1 MREFTRSLA
10 VGQQETL
17 ATHGSYIYYKAGE
30 GDIRII
36 TNSGND
42 VILKEGHG
50 IRFDRSFTEIDVQN
64 VGDLPLTFR
73 LMIGDGDFQ
82 NNRMVGNIEIDG
94 VVDVKQADGEVF
106 DVKQADGEVFDV
118 KPADGEVF
126 DVKPAG
132 GSVAVGAK
140 PVGSFLP
147 VKIYE
152 DIPARPNREKLLI
165 NYFNNRPHNDPMLV
179 SVFFIVVK
187 VDGVPFTFFAPFGE
201 SGSIEINTT
210 KALRV
215 EIFDNNRNVGVGSL
229 NVNNAYNHN
238 DKISGHG
245 AINTTVDG
253 SDPAYNDSNSYYAN
267 NNNYT
272 GWHIMYS
279 IVEVLNDE
287 EPVGS
292 GTSGG

>member
-10 VGQQETL
+10 VGQQDTL

-64 VGDLPLTFR
+64 VGDTPLTFR

-94 VVDVKQADGEVF
+94 VVDVKPADDVVF
-106 DVKQADGEVFDV
+106 DVKTQDVVGV
-118 KPADGEVF
+118 KPV
-126 DVKPAG
+126 G

-140 PVGSFLP
+140 PIGSFLP
-147 VKIYE
+147 VQIYE

-165 NYFNNRPHNDPMLV
+165 NYFNNRPHDTDGLV

-187 VDGVPFTFFAPFGE
+187 VDGVPLTFFAPYGE
-201 SGSIEINTT
+201 SGSIEINTA
-210 KALRV
+210 KALSV
-215 EIFDNNRNVGVGSL
+215 EIFDNNGDGTASVNA
-229 NVNNAYNHN
+229 NNAYNQN
-238 DKISGHG
+238 NESSGHG
-245 AINTTVDG
+245 FSGGTLG
-253 SDPAYNDSNSYYAN
+253 NSYNAD

-272 GWHIMYS
+272 GWHMLYS

-287 EPVGS
+287 EPVSG

>member
-10 VGQQETL
+10 VGQQDTL

-94 VVDVKQADGEVF
+94 VVDVKPADGVVF
-106 DVKQADGEVFDV
+106 DVKTQDVVGV
-118 KPADGEVF
+118 KPV
-126 DVKPAG
+126 G

-140 PVGSFLP
+140 KIGSFLP
-147 VKIYE
+147 VKTYE

-165 NYFNNRPHNDPMLV
+165 NYFNARPHSSGGFL

-187 VDGVPFTFFAPFGE
+187 VDGVPLTFYAPFGK
-201 SGSIEINTT
+201 SGSIEVNTT
-210 KALRV
+210 KALSV
-215 EIFDNNRNVGVGSL
+215 EFFGNGTFNDISDYRDANYNGGIFNSNLKTSGAGGNVEDINVGDSEY
-229 NVNNAYNHN
+229 NN
-238 DKISGHG
+238 
-245 AINTTVDG
+245 
-253 SDPAYNDSNSYYAN
+253 N

-272 GWHIMYS
+272 GLGMLLS

-287 EPVGS
+287 EPVSS